1 LKSKLDPEG
10 DLQDENGAMVLLEL
24 AQLLKVTL
32 EFDRTSS
39 KSTTF
44 LEAVHARLGNSPESL
59 NKVALIRH
67 CAEPARSYTGFR
79 KPKPAELISAIL
91 GFFMGHTVPPRTHGL
106 IYCTSRHP
114 LLRLFEGDRMFRM
127 VGAQIP
133 PSALNPARVGISTVI
148 AVLRDARDEHIFC
161 AKVLGPLARCIADSG
176 LDVMIVG
183 RTPELAASVANAVP
197 GSGKCRTVDFPMIK
211 SRFGL
216 MGISLR
222 CF

>member
-1 LKSKLDPEG
+1 
-10 DLQDENGAMVLLEL
+10 LQDEDEAMVLLEL

-32 EFDRTSS
+32 EFDRASS

-67 CAEPARSYTGFR
+67 CAEAARSCSGFR
-79 KPKPAELISAIL
+79 QPKPAELISAIL
-91 GFFMGHTVPPRTHGL
+91 GFFMGHTVPPRTNGL

-127 VGAQIP
+127 LGVQTP
-133 PSALNPARVGISTVI
+133 LSALNPARVGISTVI
-148 AVLRDARDEHIFC
+148 AVLRDARDEHVFC
-161 AKVLGPLARCIADSG
+161 TRVLGPLARCIADRG

-183 RTPELAASVANAVP
+183 RIPKLAASIANAVP
-197 GSGKCRTVDFPMIK
+197 GSGKRWTVDFPMVK

-216 MGISLR
+216 RGISLR
-222 CF
+222 CFWQR